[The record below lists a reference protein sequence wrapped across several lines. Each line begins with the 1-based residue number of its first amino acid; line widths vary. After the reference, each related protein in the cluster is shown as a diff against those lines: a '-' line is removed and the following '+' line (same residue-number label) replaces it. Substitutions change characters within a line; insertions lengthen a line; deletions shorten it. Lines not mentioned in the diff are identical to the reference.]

1 MPTEEEYKN
10 IAWEMIGSV
19 PIGLLLQDCV
29 DALVEGYKEDEEIYL
44 KDKELLEEDD
54 TTTEQY
60 WVVQS
65 IGYLYLVGVFELPTA

>member
-29 DALVEGYKEDEEIYL
+29 DALVEAYKEDEEFYL

-54 TTTEQY
+54 TTTE
-60 WVVQS
+60 
-65 IGYLYLVGVFELPTA
+65 

>member
-54 TTTEQY
+54 TTTE
-60 WVVQS
+60 
-65 IGYLYLVGVFELPTA
+65 

>member
-29 DALVEGYKEDEEIYL
+29 DALVEAYKQDEEIYL

-54 TTTEQY
+54 TTTE
-60 WVVQS
+60 
-65 IGYLYLVGVFELPTA
+65 